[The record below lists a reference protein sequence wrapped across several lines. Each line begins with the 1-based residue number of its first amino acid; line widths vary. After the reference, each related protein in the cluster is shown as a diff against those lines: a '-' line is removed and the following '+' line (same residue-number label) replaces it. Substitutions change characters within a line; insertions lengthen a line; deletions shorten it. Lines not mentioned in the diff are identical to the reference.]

1 MDRYARLNQALSENR
16 VELANEICHEL
27 LRAEPENVELLT
39 LDGLLAYRRGNLEE
53 ALQAFSRAAFLQPE
67 SAELRNNVGV
77 AYQDLNCHDSAALHF
92 REALSLRG
100 EYPEARCNLATA
112 LLHLGDAEE
121 AIRNY
126 CDAIAAAPGYADAY
140 HLLGNALRRQG
151 EWEGAVQC
159 YQKALELDPQNL
171 KTLVNL
177 GGSLFTLNRF
187 DEAIAAQRRAL
198 SIDPDHVD
206 AHWNL
211 ALVLLTTGNY
221 QEGFREYQ
229 WRLKD
234 PAAGFPESCAGK
246 KPWDGTALC
255 GRTLL
260 LRCEQGFGD
269 TIQFFRYAQLL
280 ARRGERVALE
290 CRSELL
296 PLLAS
301 QEPAMTFFAASD
313 PPPSFDCFAYLMSL
327 PHLLGTRVDT
337 IPPQEP
343 PLRADPV
350 RSVRWRDWIP
360 GGSTK
365 VGVVWAGSAGYRN
378 DRYRSLPARA
388 LASLAGIPGV
398 RLYNLQLPAA
408 ADDLAAIGEIRDLTG
423 RIRDFSDTAALIEE
437 LDLVVSVDTAV
448 AHLAAAMGKPVWL
461 LLPFSCEWR
470 WLSGRSDSP
479 WYPSVTIY
487 RQPSFGDWEGAVA
500 AVAADLAAWPARAQT
515 EAPSLPA
522 VTPSADASE
531 AASRSRPTHG
541 AEAAPGADPAQAPLI
556 AAPGEDDPNQEFRRA
571 NALRAAGELPGA
583 VALYRRLLERLPACA
598 EIHNNLGLALQDQ
611 GLDTEAEQSFR
622 RALELKPELA
632 DAHNN
637 LGTLLVARGEH
648 EGALPF
654 FEKALEL
661 REGYLPAY
669 ANLGSCLQVLEEPE
683 RAVELYRRAIAL
695 DPGFFEARI
704 NLGTAYQDLMQPEK
718 AIEVYRELLEL
729 APEHPEA
736 HWNLALSLLSVGDFK
751 RGWEEYEWRLASGEA
766 PLSPLPYWR
775 GEELSGQSILVECEQ
790 GLGDT
795 LQFVRYLPLLAERGG
810 EVLLKCQNLGLKP
823 LLERVPGVAAVFVPG
838 EEPPACS
845 LRVKLLSLP
854 HLFGTTLE
862 AMPQWDPYLL
872 ADQRRATLWELLLDQ
887 GSDLKVGLVWRGGAL
902 PRNRACPFGEFAPL
916 RDLKGVSWFSLQL
929 GEAPDPGVLEATDL
943 APQIKD
949 FGDSAA
955 ILSGLDLLLT
965 VDTAAA
971 HLAGGMGVPVWLMLP
986 FSCDWRWMSGR
997 EDSPWYPTLR
1007 IFRQGRPGDW
1017 PGVVGGVRGALEEM
1031 LRRR

>member
-1 MDRYARLNQALSENR
+1 MDRYAQLNQALSENR
-16 VELANEICHEL
+16 AELAQDICHDL

-39 LDGLLAYRRGNLEE
+39 LVGLLAYRRGDLEE

-92 REALSLRG
+92 REALSLRE

-112 LLHLGDAEE
+112 LLHLGEAEE

-159 YQKALELDPQNL
+159 YQKALELDPGNL

-187 DEAIAAQRRAL
+187 EEAIAAQRRAL
-198 SIDPDHVD
+198 LIDPDHVD

-211 ALVLLTTGNY
+211 ALLLLTTGNY
-221 QEGFREYQ
+221 REGFREYQ

-246 KPWDGTALC
+246 KPWDGSALC

-269 TIQFFRYAQLL
+269 TIQFFRYAQWLS
-280 ARRGERVALE
+280 RRGERVALE
-290 CRSELL
+290 CRRELL
-296 PLLAS
+296 PLLAI
-301 QEPAMTFFAASD
+301 QEPALTCFAAGD
-313 PPPSFDCFAYLMSL
+313 PPPPFDCFAYLMSL
-327 PHLLGTRVDT
+327 PHLLGTCVET

-343 PLRADPV
+343 PLRADPE
-350 RSVRWRDWIP
+350 RAACWRDWIP

-388 LASLAGIPGV
+388 LASLAGLPGV

-408 ADDLAAIGEIRDLTG
+408 ADDLAAIGEICDLTG

-479 WYPSVTIY
+479 WYPSVAIY
-487 RQPSFGDWEGAVA
+487 RQPSFGDWEGVIA
-500 AVAADLAAWPARAQT
+500 AVAADLAAWPARAQA
-515 EAPSLPA
+515 EAPRSPA
-522 VTPSADASE
+522 PA
-531 AASRSRPTHG
+531 PLK
-541 AEAAPGADPAQAPLI
+541 AAPG
-556 AAPGEDDPNQEFRRA
+556 GEDPNLEFRRA
-571 NALRAAGELPGA
+571 NALRAEGDLAGA
-583 VALYRRLLERLPACA
+583 VALYRCLLERLPACA

-611 GLDTEAEQSFR
+611 GLDPEAERSFR

-632 DAHNN
+632 DAQNN

-648 EGALPF
+648 DEALPF
-654 FEKALEL
+654 FERALKL
-661 REGYLPAY
+661 RGDYLPAHV
-669 ANLGSCLQVLEEPE
+669 NLGSCLQVLEEPE

-695 DPGFFEARI
+695 EPGFFEARI

-718 AIEVYRELLEL
+718 AIETYRELLEL

-751 RGWEEYEWRLASGEA
+751 RGWEEYEWRLASGEST
-766 PLSPLPYWR
+766 LSPLPYWR
-775 GEELSGQSILVECEQ
+775 GEELSGRSILVECEQ

-795 LQFVRYLPLLAERGG
+795 LQFVRYLPLLAERGA
-810 EVLLKCQNLGLKP
+810 EVLLKCQHAGLKP
-823 LLERVPGVAAVFVPG
+823 LLERVPGVATVVVPG
-838 EEPPACS
+838 EEPPRCS
-845 LRVKLLSLP
+845 FRVKLLSLP

-862 AMPQWDPYLL
+862 AMPEWHPYLL
-872 ADQRRATLWELLLDQ
+872 ADPRRGALWELLLDQ
-887 GSDLKVGLVWRGGAL
+887 GSDLKVGLVWRGGPL

-916 RDLKGVSWFSLQL
+916 GDLQGVGWFSLQL
-929 GEAPDPGVLEATDL
+929 GEAPDCSVLEAADL
-943 APQIKD
+943 APQIQD

-971 HLAGGMGVPVWLMLP
+971 HLAGGMGVPVWLLLP

-997 EDSPWYPTLR
+997 ENSPWYPTLR

-1017 PGVVGGVRGALEEM
+1017 PGVMGRVREALEEM